1 MSYIN
6 ALQFCWPLKDS
17 HAWSIKGQMNDMR
30 TTRNILT
37 VSAAI
42 PPEKKVS
49 AFKTIAFL
57 VSSSE
62 NEPVTNFL
70 ENPSKDEGDHAP
82 VPGPEEDWYSM
93 DEFEGDTNSRKNL
106 TFLNNKDNFPE
117 GMSIEDV
124 MFITVSFPSAGE
136 KTLTASSP
144 LRNSCR
150 DIPLKKNDIVEY
162 PGRSVLYSQKFRPLN
177 RIITTEY
184 KKPQSAPEP
193 SGNKRADEDK
203 SKED

>member
-1 MSYIN
+1 
-6 ALQFCWPLKDS
+6 
-17 HAWSIKGQMNDMR
+17 MR
-30 TTRNILT
+30 KSGNILI
-37 VSAAI
+37 VPGAFA
-42 PPEKKVS
+42 PEKKVS
-49 AFKTIAFL
+49 AFKTISFL
-57 VSSSE
+57 ESSSE
-62 NEPVTNFL
+62 IEPVTNSPDPL
-70 ENPSKDEGDHAP
+70 SKDEGGPAH
-82 VPGPEEDWYSM
+82 VPGPQGYRHTMGEYK
-93 DEFEGDTNSRKNL
+93 GDTNARKNL
-106 TFLNNKDNFPE
+106 TFLNNKDNFPD

-150 DIPLKKNDIVEY
+150 DIPLKKNDIVDY